1 MRGGG
6 EVRGC
11 KCKKWGIQEEMGSEK
26 NYKNLRNG
34 VLATN
39 SSFLIPISL
48 QPDGIK
54 LWYFKVRL
62 FDIT

>member
-1 MRGGG
+1 MRLGGGG
-6 EVRGC
+6 EVRGR
-11 KCKKWGIQEEMGSEK
+11 KCKKGGIQEEMGSEK
-26 NYKNLRNG
+26 KLQNLRNG

-39 SSFLIPISL
+39 SIPISFQL
-48 QPDGIK
+48 DYIK